1 IIAKQTSNAFANLAP
16 GTYMFKVTDAN
27 GCFYTEAHT
36 INPVTP
42 ITVAVYKDSDVL
54 CKGGSTG
61 KVTFTVSG
69 NATVGAYTYTLT
81 PAVGTIT
88 KSGNTLT
95 LVNVAAGNYS
105 LQVTDSATGCTNT
118 ATVTINEP
126 TNALTLTAVATNI
139 SCNNGIAQI

>member
-1 IIAKQTSNAFANLAP
+1 TIAPSPVIIAKQTSNSFANLAP

-42 ITVAVYKDSDVL
+42 IVITANKDSDVL

-69 NATVGAYTYTLT
+69 IATVGAYTHTLT
-81 PAVGTIT
+81 AGTGTIT

-95 LVNVAAGNYS
+95 
-105 LQVTDSATGCTNT
+105 
-118 ATVTINEP
+118 
-126 TNALTLTAVATNI
+126 
-139 SCNNGIAQI
+139 